1 MNSRSDDKTDKVK
14 SYCDYMR
21 EYMRNYR
28 KDDFN
33 RERLNM
39 LTHSRYHELK
49 NDPAYQERRHKY
61 RLTHFANYLR
71 TFGYTVIPPE
81 GKE

>member
-1 MNSRSDDKTDKVK
+1 MMNSPSDKTQ
-14 SYCDYMR
+14 SYIDYMR
-21 EYMRNYR
+21 EYMRKYR

-39 LTHSRYHELK
+39 LTRSRYHEQK

-61 RLTHFANYLR
+61 RLTHFTNYLR

-81 GKE
+81 EKE